1 MRYACVYACFADVD
15 GTRGGFSSEIAVAN
29 GMKPDS
35 SLAQIA
41 EHVGHVSITN
51 VDTVMQEVRIG

>member
-1 MRYACVYACFADVD
+1 MLCNADVD

-51 VDTVMQEVRIG
+51 VDTVMQEVRM